1 MTLAEEQ
8 RREMAILQQI
18 NFYEMSIHQKEM
30 DIAADRKQITTLQWQ
45 LRELRHEFQS
55 NPELTREEVIV

>member
-1 MTLAEEQ
+1 MTIQEEQ
-8 RREMAILQQI
+8 HREMAILQQI

-30 DIAADRKQITTLQWQ
+30 DIAADKQQITRLQWQ
-45 LRELRHEFQS
+45 LKELRHEFQS